1 MDALSNTDL
10 ILAITGLYASLVVTM
25 TNLSGEFNDY
35 CLISEESN
43 EITYDLDNA
52 AHVGMTANIIDPFS
66 GRPQT
71 VDSILLTLYE
81 FTRTAANEIGSD
93 QEIKNL
99 PNLLFNGGLTSG
111 IEKNFIHQC
120 NWYRETGDSDEDSA
134 RRALV
139 NVATDIYSFTS
150 ST

>member
-25 TNLSGEFNDY
+25 TNLSDEFNDY

-43 EITYDLDNA
+43 EITYDFDNA

-81 FTRTAANEIGSD
+81 FTRTAANEIGWD

-99 PNLLFNGGLTSG
+99 PNLLTADL
-111 IEKNFIHQC
+111 QV
-120 NWYRETGDSDEDSA
+120 R
-134 RRALV
+134 
-139 NVATDIYSFTS
+139 
-150 ST
+150 